1 MPCAFIHPA
10 RSKTRNAPGV
20 RLPPLQV
27 EARNWLCVLPE
38 PQTVGGFLAIASALR
53 KHPVK
58 DRVNMLGVVSQI
70 ELFFQIGE

>member
-1 MPCAFIHPA
+1 MPCAFVHPA
-10 RSKTRNAPGV
+10 RSKPRNAPGV

-27 EARNWLCVLPE
+27 DACNWLCGLFE
-38 PQTVGGFLAIASALR
+38 PQTVAGFLAIASARR

-70 ELFFQIGE
+70 KLFFQIGE